1 MAITTSKGSYQDY
14 GYTGGMQSI
23 VIPHD
28 GIYKFE
34 TWGAGGTN
42 STLNGSGS
50 YGNNY
55 DTSGT
60 GGYSVGYKLCQ
71 KGEVYYICVGG
82 CKSRYNGGGVSEAGL
97 GGGATHIATA
107 TGELKSLSGN
117 RAAVLLVAGGGGGTG
132 QANGTPGAGGGLNGG
147 GAGGTQTG
155 ANSAGTQEDMQ
166 KGAFGQGGRGN
177 GWWTDSGWEDGA
189 GGGGGG
195 GWYGGNGGN
204 KYQGGGQGGGG
215 GSGYIGGLP
224 SFTSAGGT
232 VYSPSTTMGAGNA
245 ANTNGAARVTFM
257 RRNDVPVIFNGAQVE
272 DIVLNGVKLTGLVVD
287 GIRLYMRKRREKR
300 CFA

>member
-14 GYTGGMQSI
+14 AYTGGMQS
-23 VIPHD
+23 VTIPHD

-34 TWGAGGTN
+34 VWGAGGSN
-42 STLNGSGS
+42 SALHGGGA

-55 DTSGT
+55 NTNGK
-60 GGYSVGYKLCQ
+60 GGYSVGYKLCK

-82 CKSRYNGGGVSEAGL
+82 CNVPYNGGGVGDAGW
-97 GGGATHIATA
+97 GGGATHIATK
-107 TGELKSLSGN
+107 TGELKNLSGN
-117 RAAVLLVAGGGGGTG
+117 KAAVLLVAGGGGGTG
-132 QANGTPGAGGGLNGG
+132 QANGEGGVGGGWYGG
-147 GAGGTQTG
+147 GYGGTQTG
-155 ANSAGTQEDMQ
+155 SGSGGSD
-166 KGAFGQGGRGN
+166 KGSFGQGGQGDWYWAD
-177 GWWTDSGWEDGA
+177 GGLETGA

-204 KYQGGGQGGGG
+204 RYMGGGAGGGG

-232 VYSPSTTMGAGNA
+232 VYSPSTTAGGGNA
-245 ANTNGAARVTFM
+245 VNADGSARVTFL
-257 RRNDVPVIFNGAQVE
+257 RKNDVPVIFNGEQVE
-272 DIVLNGVKLTGLVVD
+272 DVVLNGVKLTGMMVD
-287 GIRLYMRKRREKR
+287 GIRLYMKKRREKR

>member
-14 GYTGGMQSI
+14 AYTGGMQS
-23 VIPHD
+23 VTIPHD

-34 TWGAGGTN
+34 VWGAGGSN
-42 STLNGSGS
+42 SALHGSGN

-55 DTSGT
+55 NTNGK
-60 GGYSVGYKLCQ
+60 GGYSVGYKLCK

-82 CKSRYNGGGVSEAGL
+82 CSNPYNGGGRGNAGW
-97 GGGATHIATA
+97 GGGWY
-107 TGELKSLSGN
+107 
-117 RAAVLLVAGGGGGTG
+117 GGGY
-132 QANGTPGAGGGLNGG
+132 
-147 GAGGTQTG
+147 GGTQTG
-155 ANSAGTQEDMQ
+155 PGSGGSD
-166 KGAFGQGGRGN
+166 KGSFGQGGQGDWYWAD
-177 GWWTDSGWEDGA
+177 GGLETGA

-204 KYQGGGQGGGG
+204 RYMGGGAGGGG

-232 VYSPSTTMGAGNA
+232 VYSPSTTAGGGNA
-245 ANTNGAARVTFM
+245 VNADGSARVTFL
-257 RRNDVPVIFNGAQVE
+257 RKNEVPVIFNGEQVE
-272 DIVLNGVKLTGLVVD
+272 DVVLNGVKLTGMMVD
-287 GIRLYMRKRREKR
+287 GIRLYMKKRREKR